1 MPWRAVDVM
10 ELREDFAVKVVRHG
24 VDMAEACRQF
34 GISRP
39 TGYKWLRRYE
49 ADGRAGLIDR
59 SRAPRRIPH
68 KTAKDIEGHVVWMRE
83 RYPTWGPKKI
93 RALLLR
99 QAPDVDWPA
108 PSTIGEILE
117 RRGLIAPKQMRRRV
131 VPSSQPLRHAVAPND
146 VWSID
151 FKGQFML
158 RNGVLCYPLTVTDNA
173 SRMLLEC
180 NALPSTRTDLVKPRM
195 IKLFEQFGL
204 PTAIRSDNGAPFASS
219 GVLGLS
225 ELSAWWLSLGI
236 SHERIEVGHPE
247 QNGRHE
253 RMHLTLKQE
262 TARPGAD
269 DMASQQA
276 RFAQFIERFNH
287 IRPHEALGQ
296 RPPASVYSASTR
308 RYPQDVRPPDYSAC
322 DLVRKIHKSGEL
334 RWRKVP
340 VYVGMALGEHTVG
353 LTEMEPDVWMVTF
366 AGHDLGLFE
375 PGDSQLSSIS
385 RGRWASQGK
394 DTECEMAEAPE

>member
-1 MPWRAVDVM
+1 MPWKAVDVM
-10 ELREDFAVKVVRHG
+10 ELREDFAIKVIQEG
-24 VDMAEACRQF
+24 VDLTEACRQF

-49 ADGRAGLIDR
+49 ADGRSGLVDR

-68 KTAKDIEGHVVWMRE
+68 KTAEDIEGQVVWMRE
-83 RYPTWGPKKI
+83 RYPSWGPKKI
-93 RALLLR
+93 RALLRR
-99 QAPDVDWPA
+99 QQPDLDWPA
-108 PSTIGEILE
+108 ASTIGDILE
-117 RRGLIAPKQMRRRV
+117 RRGLVAPRPVRRRA
-131 VPSSQPLRHAVAPND
+131 VPSTQPLRHAVGPND

-158 RNGVLCYPLTVTDNA
+158 RNGQLCYPLTVTDNA

-180 NALPSTRTDLVKPRM
+180 HALPSTRTDLVKPRM
-195 IKLFEQFGL
+195 QRLFEQFGL
-204 PTAIRSDNGAPFASS
+204 PIAIRSDNGAPFASS

-225 ELSAWWLSLGI
+225 ELSAWWLSMGI

-269 DMASQQA
+269 DMAGQQA
-276 RFAQFIERFNH
+276 RFEAFVSRFNH
-287 IRPHEALGQ
+287 VRPHEALGQ
-296 RPPASVYSASTR
+296 TPPASHYVPSPR
-308 RYPQDVRPPDYSAC
+308 RYPEDVRRPDYSRC
-322 DLVRKIHKSGEL
+322 DLVRKIHKGGDL

-340 VYVGMALGEHTVG
+340 VYVGMALGEHEVG
-353 LTEMEPDVWMVTF
+353 LTELEPDVWLVSF

-375 PGDSQLSSIS
+375 PGDSQLSVLT
-385 RGRWASQGK
+385 RGRWAAQGA
-394 DTECEMAEAPE
+394 DIHSEPEDLAE